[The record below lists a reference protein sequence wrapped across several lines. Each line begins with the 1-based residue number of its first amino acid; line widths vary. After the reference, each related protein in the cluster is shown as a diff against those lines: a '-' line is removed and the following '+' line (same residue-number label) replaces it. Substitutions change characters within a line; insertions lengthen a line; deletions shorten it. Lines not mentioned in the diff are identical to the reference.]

1 MTALS
6 IIRADSDHWE
16 HIEREANEHN
26 TTVDHIN
33 LAGILGDRGALLID
47 CDTITA
53 TDGTLLD
60 EIEHY
65 AARVRDIVRVLDEY
79 TDCGGD
85 VIMHYQNGGEY
96 ADF

>member
-6 IIRADSDHWE
+6 IIRTDSAHWE
-16 HIEREANEHN
+16 HIERVANEHN
-26 TTVDHIN
+26 ITADRIN
-33 LAGILGDRGALLID
+33 LAAILGNCGKLFID

-53 TDGTLLD
+53 PDGTFLD

-65 AARVRDIVRVLDEY
+65 AARVCDIVNALDLY
-79 TDCGGD
+79 TDCGGNA
-85 VIMHYQNGGEY
+85 IMHYNNGGEY

>member
-6 IIRADSDHWE
+6 IIRADSAQWE

-26 TTVDHIN
+26 TTADRVN
-33 LAGILGDRGALLID
+33 LAAILGDCGKLLVD
-47 CDTITA
+47 CDTLTA
-53 TDGTLLD
+53 PDGTFLD

-65 AARVRDIVRVLDEY
+65 AARVCDIVDALDLL
-79 TDCGGD
+79 TDCGGNA
-85 VIMHYQNGGEY
+85 IMHYRNGGEY

>member
-6 IIRADSDHWE
+6 IIRADSAHWE

-26 TTVDHIN
+26 ATVDRIN
-33 LAGILGDRGALLID
+33 LAAILGDCGKLFID

-53 TDGTLLD
+53 PDGTFLD

-65 AARVRDIVRVLDEY
+65 AARVCDIVRALDAY

-85 VIMHYQNGGEY
+85 AIMHYRNGGEY

>member
-6 IIRADSDHWE
+6 IIHADSAHWE

-26 TTVDHIN
+26 TTLDRIN
-33 LAGILGDRGALLID
+33 LAGILGDRGALFID

-53 TDGTLLD
+53 PDGTLLD
-60 EIEHY
+60 ETEHY

-85 VIMHYQNGGEY
+85 VILHYYGGGKY

>member
-6 IIRADSDHWE
+6 IIRADSAHWE

-26 TTVDHIN
+26 ITADRIN
-33 LAGILGDRGALLID
+33 LAAILGDSKKLFID

-53 TDGTLLD
+53 PDGTFLD

-65 AARVRDIVRVLDEY
+65 AARVRDIVRVLDAY

-85 VIMHYQNGGEY
+85 VILRIQNGGEY